1 MGIAYNQGMIAKS
14 PQRAFFS
21 SLTAVILLCFAMAAT
36 VSDANWR
43 FTLDV
48 LFLSLP
54 VDLSPDL
61 PMIPMVAL
69 IAACGVYTAIEV
81 EPETG
86 RS

>member
-14 PQRAFFS
+14 PHRTFFS

-81 EPETG
+81 ELNTL
-86 RS
+86 R